1 MKNNYSEQFIDKF
14 VKTFFNK
21 LFIPSRIIETAEKKQ
36 VIIVLLYMGIILTEL
51 KVNLLSLFSIYLR
64 LAIKYTIKS
73 IPSKSFSMKKK
84 AN

>member
-1 MKNNYSEQFIDKF
+1 MHQEIFKVKDIFMKNNYSEQFIDKF

-36 VIIVLLYMGIILTEL
+36 VVIVLLYMGIILTEL

-64 LAIKYTIKS
+64 LAIKIY
-73 IPSKSFSMKKK
+73 
-84 AN
+84 N

>member
-1 MKNNYSEQFIDKF
+1 MKNNYSEQFSDKF

-84 AN
+84 I